1 MKKAILLLCAVL
13 LMSTLLAGC
22 GKKSESAKE
31 PEGMYVSYNGAN
43 ITLGVKFADIKDS
56 LGEQTAPEEVILPCD
71 GGDAY
76 KDTMHFYAGLA
87 VTENK
92 DGIVSQI
99 EISTLYEGEGDAALN
114 GKVKIGDK
122 QEDAVAA
129 LGEPDTWPIP
139 EDDYALTY
147 AKDNAH
153 TIVFLDP
160 DTNKETVSGVY
171 MTLVQP

>member
-1 MKKAILLLCAVL
+1 MKKCFLLLCAVL

-22 GKKSESAKE
+22 GKKSGGAKE
-31 PEGMYVSYNGAN
+31 PEGMYVTYNGAYVA
-43 ITLGVKFADIKDS
+43 IGMTFADIKDS
-56 LGEQTAPEEVILPCD
+56 LGEQTAPDEVILPCD

-76 KDTMHFYAGLA
+76 KDTMHFYNGLT

-99 EISTLYEGEGDAALN
+99 EISTIYEGEGDASLN

-129 LGEPDTWPIP
+129 LGEPEYWPIP
-139 EDDYALTY
+139 DDDYALTY
-147 AKDNAH
+147 TEGDKH
-153 TIVFLDP
+153 IVVFLDP
-160 DTNKETVSGVY
+160 DSNKEIVSGVY
-171 MTLVQP
+171 MTLIQQ